1 VRAIEVDGGT
11 RGHMGPIAMTE
22 VLQGWDE
29 VGADGVV
36 GPSGAALLGAMSRG
50 RRVVGWEGLG
60 GDGMDNPLS
69 H

>member
-1 VRAIEVDGGT
+1 
-11 RGHMGPIAMTE
+11 MGPIAMTE

-36 GPSGAALLGAMSRG
+36 GPSGAALPGAMSRG